1 MSQHALHVEKEE
13 IKIEFLKKHS
23 KLISNI
29 FVVLLVI
36 GAIIVKVEDRGWDA
50 VFHIGDAYML
60 AGALLAFIVLRMFV
74 KRHQEREERK

>member
-1 MSQHALHVEKEE
+1 MCHQ
-13 IKIEFLKKHS
+13 
-23 KLISNI
+23 NI

>member
-60 AGALLAFIVLRMFV
+60 AGAVLAFIVLRMFV